1 MLQTGGHYFLAIRA
15 RETHEHT
22 RVKYIFPDVPTV
34 LRRAPRD
41 APCVVDDLDCLALSL
56 ARPTQDFR
64 STVVDVNEIYGLIL
78 GFTSKYKVTGPWKVR
93 ITIDQGGFQ
102 LGIYQHKWPQFVSRE
117 HTTGSGWQSISDE
130 LLGYT

>member
-1 MLQTGGHYFLAIRA
+1 MVPREVPCAPPSLRGGWASVPSLRGALGLGRA
-15 RETHEHT
+15 CEASR
-22 RVKYIFPDVPTV
+22 PTV

-41 APCVVDDLDCLALSL
+41 APCVVDDLDCLAPSL

-78 GFTSKYKVTGPWKVR
+78 GFTSKYKVTGPRKVR

-102 LGIYQHKWPQFVSRE
+102 LGIYQH
-117 HTTGSGWQSISDE
+117 
-130 LLGYT
+130 

>member
-1 MLQTGGHYFLAIRA
+1 MGRRGCAGHMEAMWCHVEWAAELARAVGGLCRA
-15 RETHEHT
+15 CEAPWVWAEPAR
-22 RVKYIFPDVPTV
+22 PPVPTV

-41 APCVVDDLDCLALSL
+41 APCVVDDLDCLAPSL

-102 LGIYQHKWPQFVSRE
+102 LGIYQHK
-117 HTTGSGWQSISDE
+117 
-130 LLGYT
+130 